1 MSEEITDIPGQRQA
15 GFKRA
20 ELGALREKLA
30 VPKQRA
36 SQVHVAWGL
45 VVLAV
50 LAVLGQ
56 PFLGEQAVPD
66 QLLPWKKS
74 KHIFI
79 LY

>member
-1 MSEEITDIPGQRQA
+1 MPEEITDIPGQRQA

-30 VPKQRA
+30 VPKKHA
-36 SQVHVAWGL
+36 SQVHMAWGL
-45 VVLAV
+45 VA

-56 PFLGEQAVPD
+56 PFLEEQAVPD
-66 QLLPWKKS
+66 QLLPWRKS
-74 KHIFI
+74 KQIFL

>member
-1 MSEEITDIPGQRQA
+1 MLWAEGEP

-50 LAVLGQ
+50 LGQ

-66 QLLPWKKS
+66 QLLPWRKS
-74 KHIFI
+74 KQIFL